1 MGRKVEQAAAPTS
14 RAGRAEGNRRY
25 AGFTLLEVVCAV
37 AILALLAAIA
47 LPHVPRATSRTRLE
61 AYALETAA
69 LLKADRHAA
78 MRRRA
83 EIVTEIDSIRH
94 AIRSGTRQRVVRLP
108 ADVRLD
114 AVLAARC
121 NGRAAGPTIRFF
133 ADGMSCGGVISLR
146 REGAGYEVRVNW
158 FTGGVEVVPLPRA

>member
-1 MGRKVEQAAAPTS
+1 MGRKVEPAAAPTS
-14 RAGRAEGNRRY
+14 RAGRAERGRRD

-37 AILALLAAIA
+37 AIMALLAAIA
-47 LPHVPRATSRTRLE
+47 LPYVPRQTSRTRIE
-61 AYALETAA
+61 AYALEVAA

-83 EIVTEIDSIRH
+83 EVATQIDAIHH
-94 AIRSGTRQRVVRLP
+94 AIRAGTRSRTVRLP

-114 AVLAARC
+114 AVLATRC

-133 ADGMSCGGVISLR
+133 ADGMSCGGVIALR
-146 REGAGYEVRVNW
+146 GAGAGYEVRVNW